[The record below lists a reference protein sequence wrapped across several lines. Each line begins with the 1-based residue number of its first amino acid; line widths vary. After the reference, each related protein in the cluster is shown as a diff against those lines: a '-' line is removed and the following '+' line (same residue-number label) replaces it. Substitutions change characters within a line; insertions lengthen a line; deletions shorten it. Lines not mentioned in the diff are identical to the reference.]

1 MIASRLGHRE
11 PGLALGL
18 YFLPEAGMVPWPW
31 VALKQRRRRPA
42 ERSPIGP
49 AFAAGRTS
57 RVAVEGVG
65 SLPAAEAIE
74 GPFPMDVTRQ
84 TIA

>member
-42 ERSPIGP
+42 ERSITGLRDRPLRCRKVAQVEEHRMAIVVGRPIGE
-49 AFAAGRTS
+49 TC
-57 RVAVEGVG
+57 
-65 SLPAAEAIE
+65 
-74 GPFPMDVTRQ
+74 
-84 TIA
+84 